1 MIDVERLRKER
12 IRRKLQDVL
21 SKLASLYLERTSA
34 KPDLA
39 RLLSC
44 HLSGQIHVR
53 T

>member
-1 MIDVERLRKER
+1 MIDVGRLRKGR

-21 SKLASLYLERTSA
+21 SKLASLYLERISA

-44 HLSGQIHVR
+44 HLSGQIHV
-53 T
+53 TT